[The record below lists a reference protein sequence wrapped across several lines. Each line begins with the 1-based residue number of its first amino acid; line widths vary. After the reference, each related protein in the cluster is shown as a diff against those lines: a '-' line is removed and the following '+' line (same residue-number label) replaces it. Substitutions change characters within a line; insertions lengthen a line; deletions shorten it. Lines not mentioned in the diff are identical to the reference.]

1 MSAGPDTGPDPAG
14 GGERHTG
21 EVATPPELAHRDAYL
36 AHLAAERGLADNTLR
51 AYARDLAVYARY
63 LDDVGISDPATVT
76 PEDLEA
82 YLVWLREQ
90 RTGRSGRPYA
100 ASSLARLV
108 VAVRGYHRFL
118 LHDELAPED
127 PSAQLATPRTARPL
141 PKALSLAEVERLLGA
156 PTGDGPLVL
165 RDRAMLELLYGAG
178 LRISELVGLDV
189 DDLDAIERLVTVR
202 GKGDN
207 QRLVPFGE
215 PAAEAMDAWLVQ
227 GRPGVRPKGPAVF
240 LNARGGRLT
249 RQGAWKLITAHAER
263 VELGDRVSPHTLR
276 HSFATHLL
284 DGGADVRVVQE
295 LLGHA
300 SVTTTQIY
308 TLVSRQALAEVYRR
322 THPRSGA

>member
-1 MSAGPDTGPDPAG
+1 MNAGEGAG
-14 GGERHTG
+14 SDGDDAVHEPGAG
-21 EVATPPELAHRDAYL
+21 AIPPLAHREAYL

-63 LDDVGISDPATVT
+63 LDAVGITDPATVT
-76 PEDLEA
+76 IEDLEA

-90 RTGRSGRPYA
+90 RAGRSGRAYA
-100 ASSLARLV
+100 ASTLARLV

-118 LHDELAPED
+118 LHDELASAD
-127 PSAQLATPRTARPL
+127 PSAQLGTPRTARPL
-141 PKALSLAEVERLLGA
+141 PKALSVAEVERLLTA
-156 PTGDGPLVL
+156 PTGDGALVR

-189 DDLDAIERLVTVR
+189 DDLDPVERLVSVR
-202 GKGDN
+202 GKGDA

-215 PAAEAMDAWLVQ
+215 PAAEAVDAWLVQ
-227 GRPGVRPKGPAVF
+227 GRPALHPQGPGVF

-308 TLVSRQALAEVYRR
+308 TLVSRQALTEVYRR